1 MAKIQYEDKRL
12 NATTL
17 AMIVQANRVIVS
29 YQRQGFNLTLRQL
42 YYHFV
47 ANDLFPDD
55 RTWTQNLATG
65 KWKRDPNGTKNAE
78 PNYKWLGDII
88 SDGRMAGLVDW
99 EAIIDRTRDLETLPH
114 WDGPEDIVQA
124 ISQQFRYD
132 RWASQPNRVEVWIE
146 KDALVGVIEG
156 VCKDLDVPYF
166 SCRGYTSLS
175 SMWAAA
181 MRLAKYVRQGQPPII
196 LHFGD
201 HDPSGKDMTRD
212 IEDRMATFG
221 VRGLEVRRLALNW
234 DQIEQYNPPP
244 NPAKV
249 TDPRAKNY
257 MAEFGDESWELDA
270 LEPAA
275 IATLI
280 RNELDTLIEADAW
293 ADESEKEADA
303 RGTLTKISER
313 FDDVKQFV
321 EGGDDGE

>member
-1 MAKIQYEDKRL
+1 MAKGGTFIDYSGK
-12 NATTL
+12 TL
-17 AMIVQANRVIVS
+17 SAEYLDMIRKANRVVDA
-29 YQRQGFNLTLRQL
+29 YRRQGFNLTLRQL
-42 YYHFV
+42 YYYFV
-47 ANDLFPDD
+47 SHDLFPDD
-55 RTWTQNLATG
+55 QTWTQNPATG
-65 KWKRDPNGTKNAE
+65 KWFRDPNGTKNAP

-99 EAIIDRTRDLETLPH
+99 LAIIDRTRDLETLPH
-114 WDGPEDIVQA
+114 WDGPEDIVEA

-156 VCKDLDVPYF
+156 VCKELDLPYF

-175 SMWAAA
+175 SMWQAAQ
-181 MRLAKYVRQGQPPII
+181 RLRGYEKNGQPPVI

-221 VRGLEVRRLALNW
+221 VKALDVRRLALNW
-234 DQIEQYNPPP
+234 DQIEQYSPPP

-249 TDPRAKNY
+249 TDPRAKKY
-257 MAEFGDESWELDA
+257 IEEFGDESWELDA

-280 RNELDTLIEADAW
+280 RGELETLIDQDAW
-293 ADESEKEADA
+293 TDEETKQADA
-303 RGTLTKISER
+303 RATLTKISER
-313 FDDVKQFV
+313 FEDVKEFV
-321 EGGDDGE
+321 DE